1 MGFNVDHNS
10 TYHVKVR
17 AYCDTNHHSGW
28 SEEIVFTTP
37 YFGKTFTGAEDNL
50 WSNANNWTGGIPSE
64 EDDVLLQADVTIDGL
79 AEAYNI
85 NLDNYS
91 ITVEDGG
98 LLMADAFIG
107 ENANNPIKTVIKD
120 GGQVK
125 SNTPFVATM
134 EKNIMGY
141 GAENVDD
148 HSGYYLITPPTY
160 LTIAEGNV
168 IPQEDDTPLFN
179 QIDYYWFNG
188 YDQGIEW
195 YNPKETSGYIDG
207 RTMLSRTK
215 GYLYARQNDG
225 TLSFKASSYPSGN
238 DLRFQATN
246 EDINVDLTSYSSS
259 TAPFNG
265 WNLIGNP
272 FTCNAYLLDEN
283 GDIMPFYRM
292 NDAGNAIVGAQPG
305 TAIKPTEGV
314 FVFCPNDGAA
324 HYAVFTTTAP
334 ETVGEAQNDLRVAL
348 PTHNLIGNQDASNG
362 TVTQT
367 IELVEGWNWVSTY
380 IEAEDPVALLQM
392 LEAALGENASQISSS
407 ELFTENDGGDWW
419 GDLDEEG
426 VTNEQMFMILV
437 ETPCTIELEGMP
449 ANPADHAITINPGW
463 NWIGFPCDHEMTIEE
478 ALGSF
483 EAEDGDTF
491 ANSDFF
497 TEFEDGEW
505 FGDVETLL
513 PGQGFM
519 YFSNS
524 DEVKTLVFT
533 GLTKK

>member
-1 MGFNVDHNS
+1 
-10 TYHVKVR
+10 
-17 AYCDTNHHSGW
+17 
-28 SEEIVFTTP
+28 
-37 YFGKTFTGAEDNL
+37 
-50 WSNANNWTGGIPSE
+50 
-64 EDDVLLQADVTIDGL
+64 
-79 AEAYNI
+79 
-85 NLDNYS
+85 
-91 ITVEDGG
+91 
-98 LLMADAFIG
+98 
-107 ENANNPIKTVIKD
+107 
-120 GGQVK
+120 
-125 SNTPFVATM
+125 
-134 EKNIMGY
+134 
-141 GAENVDD
+141 
-148 HSGYYLITPPTY
+148 
-160 LTIAEGNV
+160 
-168 IPQEDDTPLFN
+168 
-179 QIDYYWFNG
+179 
-188 YDQGIEW
+188 
-195 YNPKETSGYIDG
+195 
-207 RTMLSRTK
+207 
-215 GYLYARQNDG
+215 
-225 TLSFKASSYPSGN
+225 
-238 DLRFQATN
+238 
-246 EDINVDLTSYSSS
+246 DINVGLSSYSNS

-272 FTCNAYLLDEN
+272 FTCDAYLLDEN
-283 GDIMPFYRM
+283 GDVMPFYRM
-292 NDAGNAIVGAQPG
+292 NDSGDAVVGAQPG
-305 TAIKPTEGV
+305 TAIKPCEGV
-314 FVFCPNDGAA
+314 FVYAPNDGAA

-478 ALGSF
+478 ALGGF
-483 EAEDGDTF
+483 DAEDGDTF